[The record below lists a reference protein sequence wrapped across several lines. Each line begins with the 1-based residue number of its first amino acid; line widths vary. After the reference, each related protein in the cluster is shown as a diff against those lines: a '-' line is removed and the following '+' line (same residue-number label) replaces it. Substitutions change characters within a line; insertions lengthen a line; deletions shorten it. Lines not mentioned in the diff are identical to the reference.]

1 MSHIQLSGGQR
12 AEIHP
17 DGFSDHGYVLEI
29 GSAEQ
34 SHVDV
39 QNPDYVFY
47 EYLRRIANTV
57 DALAPAGEPI
67 TAAHLGAGALTLV
80 RYIQATRPG
89 SRQVA
94 VDIEPELMGFVT
106 DRLPLP
112 AGTDCR
118 LVVGDAREQLANLP
132 ELLGV
137 DGFDAIILDIFTGM
151 DAPAHL
157 ANRDFYRELK
167 DTLSERGMVAINVG
181 DDAGLPFFQLQATAM
196 LEVFDHV
203 WCLCESSMLSGQN
216 EGNLVLVGTARE
228 LDEDTQ
234 DWLYALG
241 PHPAEVLTT
250 DELRDL
256 LDELAES

>member
-1 MSHIQLSGGQR
+1 MAHIQLSGGQR

-29 GSAEQ
+29 GGAEQ
-34 SHVDV
+34 SHVDIAD
-39 QNPDYVFY
+39 PSYVFY

-112 AGTDCR
+112 AGTDCQ
-118 LVVGDAREQLANLP
+118 LVVGDAREQLVNLP

-137 DGFDAIILDIFTGM
+137 PGFDAIILDIFTGM

-167 DTLSERGMVAINVG
+167 DA
-181 DDAGLPFFQLQATAM
+181 
-196 LEVFDHV
+196 
-203 WCLCESSMLSGQN
+203 LCESSMLSGQN

-234 DWLYALG
+234 DRLYAMG

-250 DELRDL
+250 EELRDL

>member
-1 MSHIQLSGGQR
+1 MAHIQLAGGQR

-29 GSAEQ
+29 GGAEQ
-34 SHVDV
+34 SHVDIAD
-39 QNPDYVFY
+39 PSYVFY

-112 AGTDCR
+112 AGTDCQ
-118 LVVGDAREQLANLP
+118 LVVW
-132 ELLGV
+132 
-137 DGFDAIILDIFTGM
+137 GM
-151 DAPAHL
+151 RA
-157 ANRDFYRELK
+157 
-167 DTLSERGMVAINVG
+167 
-181 DDAGLPFFQLQATAM
+181 
-196 LEVFDHV
+196 
-203 WCLCESSMLSGQN
+203 SS
-216 EGNLVLVGTARE
+216 
-228 LDEDTQ
+228 
-234 DWLYALG
+234 
-241 PHPAEVLTT
+241 
-250 DELRDL
+250 
-256 LDELAES
+256 

>member
-1 MSHIQLSGGQR
+1 MAHIQLSGGQR
-12 AEIHP
+12 AEIQP
-17 DGFSDHGYVLEI
+17 DGFSEHGYVLEI
-29 GSAEQ
+29 GGAEQ
-34 SHVDV
+34 SHVDTAD
-39 QNPDYVFY
+39 PSYVFY
-47 EYLRRIANTV
+47 EYLRRIANAV

-118 LVVGDAREQLANLP
+118 LVVGDAREQLAHLP

-137 DGFDAIILDIFTGM
+137 PGFDAIILDIFTGM

-157 ANRDFYRELK
+157 ANRDFYRELR
-167 DTLSERGMVAINVG
+167 DSLSERGLVAVNVG
-181 DDAGLPFFQLQATAM
+181 DDAGLPFFRLQAAAM

-203 WCLCESSMLSGQN
+203 WCLCESSMLSGQH
-216 EGNLVLVGTARE
+216 EGNLVLIGTARE
-228 LDEDTQ
+228 LDEDTR
-234 DWLYALG
+234 DLLYALG

-256 LDELAES
+256 LDSLEA

>member
-1 MSHIQLSGGQR
+1 MAHIQLSGGQR

-29 GSAEQ
+29 GGAEQ

-47 EYLRRIANTV
+47 EYLRRIANAV

-112 AGTDCR
+112 AGTDCQ
-118 LVVGDAREQLANLP
+118 LVVGGCPRAA
-132 ELLGV
+132 G
-137 DGFDAIILDIFTGM
+137 
-151 DAPAHL
+151 APAQTAGRARFRRDHSRHL
-157 ANRDFYRELK
+157 HRHGCARPPGEPRLLPR
-167 DTLSERGMVAINVG
+167 TQGRPER
-181 DDAGLPFFQLQATAM
+181 
-196 LEVFDHV
+196 
-203 WCLCESSMLSGQN
+203 
-216 EGNLVLVGTARE
+216 ARHGRH
-228 LDEDTQ
+228 Q
-234 DWLYALG
+234 RG
-241 PHPAEVLTT
+241 
-250 DELRDL
+250 
-256 LDELAES
+256 

>member
-1 MSHIQLSGGQR
+1 M
-12 AEIHP
+12 
-17 DGFSDHGYVLEI
+17 
-29 GSAEQ
+29 
-34 SHVDV
+34 
-39 QNPDYVFY
+39 
-47 EYLRRIANTV
+47 
-57 DALAPAGEPI
+57 
-67 TAAHLGAGALTLV
+67 
-80 RYIQATRPG
+80 
-89 SRQVA
+89 
-94 VDIEPELMGFVT
+94 DIEPELMGFVT

-112 AGTDCR
+112 VGTDCQ

-137 DGFDAIILDIFTGM
+137 PGFDAIILDIFTGM

-167 DTLSERGMVAINVG
+167 DALNERGMVAINVG
-181 DDAGLPFFQLQATAM
+181 DDAGLPFFQLQAAAM
-196 LEVFDHV
+196 LEVFDRV
-203 WCLCESSMLSGQN
+203 WCLCESSMISGQN

-234 DWLYALG
+234 DRLYAMG

>member
-1 MSHIQLSGGQR
+1 M
-12 AEIHP
+12 P
-17 DGFSDHGYVLEI
+17 
-29 GSAEQ
+29 
-34 SHVDV
+34 
-39 QNPDYVFY
+39 
-47 EYLRRIANTV
+47 
-57 DALAPAGEPI
+57 
-67 TAAHLGAGALTLV
+67 
-80 RYIQATRPG
+80 
-89 SRQVA
+89 
-94 VDIEPELMGFVT
+94 
-106 DRLPLP
+106 
-112 AGTDCR
+112 
-118 LVVGDAREQLANLP
+118 
-132 ELLGV
+132 
-137 DGFDAIILDIFTGM
+137 GFDAIILDIFTGM

-167 DTLSERGMVAINVG
+167 DALSERGMVAINVG

-216 EGNLVLVGTARE
+216 EGNLMLVGTARE

-234 DWLYALG
+234 DRLYAMG

>member
-1 MSHIQLSGGQR
+1 MAHIQLSGGQR

-17 DGFSDHGYVLEI
+17 DGFSDHGHVLEI
-29 GSAEQ
+29 GGAEQ

-47 EYLRRIANTV
+47 EYLRRIANAV
-57 DALAPAGEPI
+57 DALAPTGEPI

-112 AGTDCR
+112 AGSDCQ

-137 DGFDAIILDIFTGM
+137 PGFDAIILDIFTGM

-157 ANRDFYRELK
+157 ANRDFYSELK
-167 DTLSERGMVAINVG
+167 DS
-181 DDAGLPFFQLQATAM
+181 
-196 LEVFDHV
+196 
-203 WCLCESSMLSGQN
+203 
-216 EGNLVLVGTARE
+216 
-228 LDEDTQ
+228 
-234 DWLYALG
+234 
-241 PHPAEVLTT
+241 
-250 DELRDL
+250 
-256 LDELAES
+256 

>member
-1 MSHIQLSGGQR
+1 MAHIQLSGGQR

-29 GSAEQ
+29 GGAEQ

-47 EYLRRIANTV
+47 EYL
-57 DALAPAGEPI
+57 
-67 TAAHLGAGALTLV
+67 

-112 AGTDCR
+112 AGTDCQ

-137 DGFDAIILDIFTGM
+137 PGFDAIILDIFTGM

-167 DTLSERGMVAINVG
+167 DALSERGMVAINVG

-203 WCLCESSMLSGQN
+203 WCLCESSMISGQN

-228 LDEDTQ
+228 LDEDTR

>member
-1 MSHIQLSGGQR
+1 MAHIQLSGGQR

-29 GSAEQ
+29 GGAEQ
-34 SHVDV
+34 SHVDIAD
-39 QNPDYVFY
+39 PGYVFY

-112 AGTDCR
+112 AGTDCQ

-137 DGFDAIILDIFTGM
+137 PGFCLLYTS
-151 DAPAHL
+151 PSP
-157 ANRDFYRELK
+157 RD
-167 DTLSERGMVAINVG
+167 S
-181 DDAGLPFFQLQATAM
+181 
-196 LEVFDHV
+196 
-203 WCLCESSMLSGQN
+203 
-216 EGNLVLVGTARE
+216 
-228 LDEDTQ
+228 
-234 DWLYALG
+234 
-241 PHPAEVLTT
+241 
-250 DELRDL
+250 
-256 LDELAES
+256 

>member
-1 MSHIQLSGGQR
+1 
-12 AEIHP
+12 
-17 DGFSDHGYVLEI
+17 
-29 GSAEQ
+29 
-34 SHVDV
+34 
-39 QNPDYVFY
+39 
-47 EYLRRIANTV
+47 
-57 DALAPAGEPI
+57 
-67 TAAHLGAGALTLV
+67 
-80 RYIQATRPG
+80 
-89 SRQVA
+89 
-94 VDIEPELMGFVT
+94 
-106 DRLPLP
+106 
-112 AGTDCR
+112 
-118 LVVGDAREQLANLP
+118 
-132 ELLGV
+132 
-137 DGFDAIILDIFTGM
+137 M

-167 DTLSERGMVAINVG
+167 DALSERGMVAINVG

-234 DWLYALG
+234 DRLYAMG